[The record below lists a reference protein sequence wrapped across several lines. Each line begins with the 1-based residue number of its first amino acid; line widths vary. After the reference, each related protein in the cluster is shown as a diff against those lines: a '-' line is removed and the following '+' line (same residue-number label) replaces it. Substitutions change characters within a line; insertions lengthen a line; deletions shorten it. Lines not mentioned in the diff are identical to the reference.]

1 MSSTNMEEQI
11 RVPESTEMSVLLSPT
26 RSKSSTTNSEDRIMK
41 PNGCQNESLNRG
53 LAINY
58 EESTTMPFQGN
69 DSRFKIKSIP
79 DHKTSV

>member
-1 MSSTNMEEQI
+1 MEEQI

-26 RSKSSTTNSEDRIMK
+26 RSKSSTTNSEDRNLK
-41 PNGCQNESLNRG
+41 QNGYENESLNRG

-58 EESTTMPFQGN
+58 EGSATMPFQST

-79 DHKTSV
+79 DHKF